1 MVWHVVLMKPRP
13 TLSESDRA
21 AFAAAFER
29 AVQTIP
35 TVRDVRVGCRVTHGA
50 GYEHRMP
57 DTADYLAV
65 IAFDDLAG
73 LQAYLSHPAHKEV
86 AVKFGET
93 LSSAQV
99 YDFDL
104 VGLADVAKRGWVV

>member
-1 MVWHVVLMKPRP
+1 MKPKP
-13 TLSESDRA
+13 NLSESDRA

-29 AVQTIP
+29 AAHAIP
-35 TVRDVRVGCRVTHGA
+35 SVRDVRFGRRVTHGA
-50 GYEHRMP
+50 GYEHGMP

-73 LQAYLSHPAHKEV
+73 LQAYLGHPAHDEV
-86 AVKFGET
+86 GVKFGEA
-93 LSSAQV
+93 LSSALV

-104 VGLADVAKRGWVV
+104 TGLADIAKRG